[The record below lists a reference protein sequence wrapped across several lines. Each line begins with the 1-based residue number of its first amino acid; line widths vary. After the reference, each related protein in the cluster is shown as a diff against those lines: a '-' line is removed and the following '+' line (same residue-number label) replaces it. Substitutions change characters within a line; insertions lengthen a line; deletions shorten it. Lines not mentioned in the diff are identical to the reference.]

1 MTAVGLVERSPGHT
15 DDGHRI
21 PAPGGGRG
29 VDPVAVHSPAGAPA
43 RTPPARE
50 IVLAH
55 DYLNQRGGAERVAL
69 ELARMWPGAP
79 ILTALY
85 RPDST
90 FPEFR
95 EHEVR
100 PSFLNRL
107 PVDKGFR
114 GLLPMYPVAFESFG
128 AVDADLV
135 ICSSSGF
142 AHGIRTTARAR
153 RIVYCHTPARWLYG
167 HEYLGRRS
175 PRSIAARPLLPALRV
190 ADRRAAHRA
199 HLYVANSRNVSRR
212 IRDAYGIDAA
222 VVPPPVDVDR
232 FTPRPRGTRLLTVAR
247 LLPYKRLD
255 VLIDAA
261 NRGQMG
267 LDIVGDGPQRRQLRE
282 LAGPTVTFHGALD
295 DKSVTELME
304 SCRAYCLPG
313 VEDFGI
319 TSVEAQ
325 AAGKPVIAFAAGGA
339 LETVEDGVT
348 GTFFSQWTGEA
359 LIGAVGRAD
368 RLAADP
374 EQIAARAKRFSCASF
389 RHRLEEAIGASL

>member
-1 MTAVGLVERSPGHT
+1 
-15 DDGHRI
+15 
-21 PAPGGGRG
+21 
-29 VDPVAVHSPAGAPA
+29 
-43 RTPPARE
+43 
-50 IVLAH
+50 
-55 DYLNQRGGAERVAL
+55 
-69 ELARMWPGAP
+69 MWPRAP

-128 AVDADLV
+128 AVDADLL
-135 ICSSSGF
+135 ICSSSAF

-153 RIVYCHTPARWLYG
+153 HVVYCHTPARWLYG
-167 HEYLGRRS
+167 REYLGGRS
-175 PRSIAARPLLPALRV
+175 PRTIAARPLLRALRV
-190 ADRRAAHRA
+190 ADRRAAHRV
-199 HLYVANSRNVSRR
+199 HLYLANSRNVSRR
-212 IRDAYGIDAA
+212 IKAAYGIDAA
-222 VVPPPVDVDR
+222 VVPPPVDVER

-261 NRGQMG
+261 NRARMD
-267 LDIVGDGPQRRQLRE
+267 LDIVGDGPQRRELRQ

-295 DKSVTELME
+295 DASVTELME
-304 SCRAYCLPG
+304 SCRVYCVPG
-313 VEDFGI
+313 IEDFGI
-319 TSVEAQ
+319 ASVEAQ
-325 AAGKPVIAFAAGGA
+325 AAGKPVVAFAGGGA
-339 LETVEDGVT
+339 LETVADGFT
-348 GTFFSQWTGEA
+348 GTFFTEWTGDA
-359 LIGAVGRAD
+359 LIDAIRRAD

-374 EQIAARAKRFSCASF
+374 EQIAEHAKRFSSASF
-389 RHRLEEAIGASL
+389 RLRLEEAITAAA